1 MTPIGEDLY
10 TTRFKPKTFDDYY
23 LPEPIHYTFNSIMKM
38 ESIKLLVIGGTA
50 VGKTSVLNTIVS
62 SYYSETD
69 DTTLNLLY
77 INNLNDYGINY
88 YKTQVQDFCKSR
100 STIPGKKK
108 MIVIDNID
116 FIPEQSQQLFC
127 ISIDK
132 YAHNIHF
139 VASCANSHK
148 VNEGFQSRLISV
160 KLPQIKRDVL
170 GKLANNVIKS
180 DNLDISPEA
189 LDFIV
194 NISDNNIKTMLG
206 YLEKIK
212 IMNCPIDHNMAIE
225 LCTDIHS
232 FIFDTYIGHCRENN
246 IQTAI
251 HNMNDICDNGYSVID
266 ILNNFFLYV
275 KHTESLSEE
284 EKYNIIPLICKFIMI
299 FNTIHE
305 EEIELAIFTHYIV
318 QILT

>member
-1 MTPIGEDLY
+1 MTQIGEDLY

-23 LPEPIHYTFNSIMKM
+23 LPEPIHYTFNSIIKM

-127 ISIDK
+127 I
-132 YAHNIHF
+132 F
-139 VASCANSHK
+139 VR
-148 VNEGFQSRLISV
+148 FF
-160 KLPQIKRDVL
+160 
-170 GKLANNVIKS
+170 S
-180 DNLDISPEA
+180 D
-189 LDFIV
+189 
-194 NISDNNIKTMLG
+194 
-206 YLEKIK
+206 
-212 IMNCPIDHNMAIE
+212 PI
-225 LCTDIHS
+225 
-232 FIFDTYIGHCRENN
+232 TYILCYIIART
-246 IQTAI
+246 IAI
-251 HNMNDICDNGYSVID
+251 H
-266 ILNNFFLYV
+266 
-275 KHTESLSEE
+275 
-284 EKYNIIPLICKFIMI
+284 
-299 FNTIHE
+299 
-305 EEIELAIFTHYIV
+305 
-318 QILT
+318 